1 MENKKINKKKLYQ
14 INTKINKLKIKN
26 KLTEKEKIKLARLYS
41 DQCTEEI
48 YLGIFCGKKD

>member
-48 YLGIFCGKKD
+48 HLGIFCGGGK